1 VDNPGTIMKLLF
13 LWNYMRF
20 PYLHIMASQRQKQR
34 AKNRLGRL
42 FYFDPYAGNG
52 IVRVERDG
60 EIRIPGSA
68 ILALLAPILLHEK
81 RKTAYNYYWDVM
93 ILNDNKHRTS
103 LVKRCKYV
111 TQQMPALEHL
121 YTITTELSHASPNRA
136 RIIITNYDC
145 TQETTWLI
153 FEQFLNEVK
162 RKSGWMHGLVFLDPP
177 SPRNMP
183 LKFLLK
189 ILSIP
194 SDVITLLHTGMFAEN
209 VSMRRYKP
217 NTLVNILDC
226 DIRTAESLLEQTH
239 TIDELEDLYLR
250 KFYSL
255 LKNTKMNV
263 SGGSSTRDVIKSI
276 KLRTARGHYHLI
288 VATRVTRGQ
297 QFMNWQKWLNDFAD
311 EVSKLSDVNPLVL
324 SILSGRQTTLDSQ
337 QTVAT

>member
-1 VDNPGTIMKLLF
+1 
-13 LWNYMRF
+13 
-20 PYLHIMASQRQKQR
+20 MASQRQKQR

-177 SPRNMP
+177 
-183 LKFLLK
+183 
-189 ILSIP
+189 
-194 SDVITLLHTGMFAEN
+194 IT
-209 VSMRRYKP
+209 
-217 NTLVNILDC
+217 
-226 DIRTAESLLEQTH
+226 
-239 TIDELEDLYLR
+239 
-250 KFYSL
+250 
-255 LKNTKMNV
+255 
-263 SGGSSTRDVIKSI
+263 
-276 KLRTARGHYHLI
+276 
-288 VATRVTRGQ
+288 
-297 QFMNWQKWLNDFAD
+297 QKYA
-311 EVSKLSDVNPLVL
+311 S
-324 SILSGRQTTLDSQ
+324 
-337 QTVAT
+337 